1 MFLNVSLLSNIF
13 SFPLRNQVPV
23 RRKVGQNID
32 LHSILDQA
40 GIGCPI
46 SLMQSMSA
54 LVGEK
59 FPNFTKGDYLIQHI
73 ESIIVTRPPL
83 ITMLEKVLFNTYN

>member
-1 MFLNVSLLSNIF
+1 MFLNASLFSNIF

-46 SLMQSMSA
+46 SSMGTYA
-54 LVGEK
+54 MVNQTVGD
-59 FPNFTKGDYLIQHI
+59 FPATYAQICLQTKKLSQG
-73 ESIIVTRPPL
+73 V
-83 ITMLEKVLFNTYN
+83 V